1 MVARVRCRFSG
12 YGAIAN
18 RQTNASAS
26 SFFARGTHLAPPRA
40 HGKRNVTSNHPRGG
54 VWGVGLWEMGE
65 IGKYADTAPPALN
78 ARTRAAAAR
87 SRLRKRKIR
96 ENLSLPP
103 TRPLALPKGENFAGL
118 PSPPTPL
125 PTHLPLPRDAGAQ
138 ITWPPRIAFLFSVR
152 ARAGSATQ
160 MRIRAR
166 ARVSMCITLGIT
178 AHQQCG
184 VTAHPFA
191 QPRLLISSAYRAYLS
206 ACIRYLPSDVKRLAN
221 PRD

>member
-40 HGKRNVTSNHPRGG
+40 HGKRNVTSNHPRDG

-118 PSPPTPL
+118 PSPPPPFR
-125 PTHLPLPRDAGAQ
+125 PT
-138 ITWPPRIAFLFSVR
+138 FLCR
-152 ARAGSATQ
+152 A
-160 MRIRAR
+160 MRGRKLR
-166 ARVSMCITLGIT
+166 GRRVLHSCSRFARVPARQRKCEYARGR
-178 AHQQCG
+178 ACQC
-184 VTAHPFA
+184 A
-191 QPRLLISSAYRAYLS
+191 
-206 ACIRYLPSDVKRLAN
+206 
-221 PRD
+221 